1 MSSASANGLSCRS
14 SCGNMS
20 KTLARHWSMS
30 NFIWCVVK
38 WFNARHIRVIGGYY
52 SITFVYLVF
61 LGRTKGTLLVIVE
74 NDI

>member
-1 MSSASANGLSCRS
+1 MSSASANGLSC
-14 SCGNMS
+14 
-20 KTLARHWSMS
+20 LARRWSMS

-52 SITFVYLVF
+52 SATLVYLVF
-61 LGRTKGTLLVIVE
+61 LGRTKVTLLVIVE